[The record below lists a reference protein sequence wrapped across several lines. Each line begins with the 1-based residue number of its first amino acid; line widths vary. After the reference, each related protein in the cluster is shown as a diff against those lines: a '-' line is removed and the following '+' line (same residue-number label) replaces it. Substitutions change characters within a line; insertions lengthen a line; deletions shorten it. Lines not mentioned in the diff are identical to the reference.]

1 MPDLNPTPDRPPIPL
16 TDAALAAAVRKAV
29 EVGLLPTVNLTV
41 VIPGN
46 WERIRDVVQAAL
58 DAMEG

>member
-1 MPDLNPTPDRPPIPL
+1 MPDPRPL

-29 EVGLLPTVNLTV
+29 EVGLLPMTGFMDENAK
-41 VIPGN
+41 N
-46 WERIRDVVQAAL
+46 WERIRAVVRAAL

>member
-1 MPDLNPTPDRPPIPL
+1 MPQRDPRLL
-16 TDAALAAAVRKAV
+16 TDAALAAAVRRAV

-46 WERIRDVVQAAL
+46 WERIKDVVQAAL

>member
-1 MPDLNPTPDRPPIPL
+1 MSQPDPRPL

-29 EVGLLPTVNLTV
+29 EVGLLPRTGFMDE
-41 VIPGN
+41 IAKN
-46 WERIRDVVQAAL
+46 WERIRDVVRAAL